1 MTTLVDAL
9 VPDELWRL
17 VEPLL
22 PVPPRPPYGGR
33 LAKRFPNAVMVH
45 TPTHASW
52 LNQAEIYFS
61 VVQRKVVAP
70 NDFTHLDQVRQR
82 LADFQQRYNAT
93 ARPFGWRVASAD
105 LDDLL
110 ARIDRHQQLTT
121 APTIPHAA

>member
-1 MTTLVDAL
+1 
-9 VPDELWRL
+9 
-17 VEPLL
+17 
-22 PVPPRPPYGGR
+22 
-33 LAKRFPNAVMVH
+33 MVH

-82 LADFQQRYNAT
+82 LADFEVRYNAT
-93 ARPFGWRVASAD
+93 ARPFQWKFTPAD

-110 ARIDRHQQLTT
+110 ARIDQHQQHTT
-121 APTIPHAA
+121 APTIPQAA